1 MTAIPSRQDLLAA
14 LDDPDPVN
22 PLALQIAAALDSYGA
37 ALNEQARRAGAVPET
52 LVLATPTTEIEAFA
66 FELFTSQI
74 TNLGVRVRIKGDS

>member
-14 LDDPDPVN
+14 LDDPDPAN
-22 PLALQIAAALDSYGA
+22 PLTLQIAAALDSYGA

-52 LVLATPTTEIEAFA
+52 LVLATPTTEIETFA